1 MGRLDKF
8 IVFSLDALRDNSGN
22 QIICNVDLLRSL
34 YSAGH
39 DIIIIA
45 DKRNKQ
51 DRQWIG
57 ELYMLAWD
65 IVMPDELNL
74 SSGNVLFACV
84 SDECLHERLIEAGVV
99 CSLYK
104 SYMPPV
110 EQAA

>member
-22 QIICNVDLLRSL
+22 QIICNVELLRSL

-39 DIIIIA
+39 DIIILA

-51 DRQWIG
+51 DRRWID
-57 ELYMLAWD
+57 ELHMLTWGL
-65 IVMPDELNL
+65 VMPDELNL

-84 SDECLHERLIEAGVV
+84 SDECLHGRLIESGVI

-104 SYMPPV
+104 SNMPSV

>member
-22 QIICNVDLLRSL
+22 QIICNVELLRSL

-39 DIIIIA
+39 DIIILA

-51 DRQWIG
+51 DRRWIDD
-57 ELYMLAWD
+57 LNMLTWGL
-65 IVMPDELNL
+65 VMPDELNL

-84 SDECLHERLIEAGVV
+84 SDECLHGRLIESGVI

-104 SYMPPV
+104 SNVLPV